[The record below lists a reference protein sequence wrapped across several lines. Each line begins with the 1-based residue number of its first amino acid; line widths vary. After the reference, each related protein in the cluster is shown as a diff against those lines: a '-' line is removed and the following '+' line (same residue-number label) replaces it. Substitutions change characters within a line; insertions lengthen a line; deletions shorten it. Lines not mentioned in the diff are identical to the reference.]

1 MFNGP
6 ITKQNPNL
14 YYDCALPS
22 HQFID
27 RVGVFVFHNYDAPVF
42 AGREKDASVPNLIV
56 NLAHAI
62 HLRSAI
68 RSP

>member
-6 ITKQNPNL
+6 ITKHNLNL
-14 YYDCALPS
+14 YYDCALRS
-22 HQFID
+22 HEIID
-27 RVGVFVFHNYDAPVF
+27 RVGVFVFHNYDAHVF
-42 AGREKDASVPNLIV
+42 AGRESDVPVPNFIA